1 MNLPYLTS
9 REFETIRNPA
19 ERYASNAS
27 LRVSAR
33 SFAKTLARLAGM
45 GLFCLFTALLPTHSF
60 QLNAESPS
68 EEKVI
73 EGRQENPNL
82 PNLSVLME
90 WTRVN
95 IAQEYVFQVAD
106 LQGRVLIDRTGLK
119 QPNVEIKLK
128 PGRYQRR
135 IGIVN
140 KFGKISFWSP
150 WETFRLVKTEDPKM
164 QELTLGDHTPGQSTR
179 VIVSGENLDEFT
191 EFEASSNKKK
201 VKIWRKEVLP
211 DGKVALDVDTSSL
224 GNQAEVDIQAKN
236 PGKDP
241 DTVESALVIDGNEA
255 SVGQPSIVGD
265 FDLSLPDGYT
275 WLIPGYNQ
283 FERGDTWKGYL
294 ISGGVLFFGTA
305 SLYFANEANSV
316 ATAASNDFSYQV
328 LANPLLYNAVVPNL
342 SNTEFNALRWQ
353 QTQTSN
359 AQSSQYNSYK
369 NSSYVAAGIA
379 ALIYGYHLWDVF
391 THDSPDGLA
400 LIAEP
405 RSLKPESGAPMKWN
419 PVSAYSPERR
429 SLTETYMGAGYQIH
443 F

>member
-1 MNLPYLTS
+1 M
-9 REFETIRNPA
+9 
-19 ERYASNAS
+19 
-27 LRVSAR
+27 
-33 SFAKTLARLAGM
+33 
-45 GLFCLFTALLPTHSF
+45 
-60 QLNAESPS
+60 
-68 EEKVI
+68 
-73 EGRQENPNL
+73 
-82 PNLSVLME
+82 
-90 WTRVN
+90 
-95 IAQEYVFQVAD
+95 
-106 LQGRVLIDRTGLK
+106 
-119 QPNVEIKLK
+119 
-128 PGRYQRR
+128 
-135 IGIVN
+135 
-140 KFGKISFWSP
+140 
-150 WETFRLVKTEDPKM
+150 
-164 QELTLGDHTPGQSTR
+164 
-179 VIVSGENLDEFT
+179 
-191 EFEASSNKKK
+191 
-201 VKIWRKEVLP
+201 
-211 DGKVALDVDTSSL
+211 
-224 GNQAEVDIQAKN
+224 
-236 PGKDP
+236 
-241 DTVESALVIDGNEA
+241 
-255 SVGQPSIVGD
+255 
-265 FDLSLPDGYT
+265 
-275 WLIPGYNQ
+275 
-283 FERGDTWKGYL
+283 